1 MVDSTDKILNVIAQT
16 IFDKKGM
23 NILALDVR
31 DVSTLTDFFIIAE
44 GTVDRHVSSI
54 GSGIIEELHKLGLQ
68 PLHVEGIKEGDWV
81 IIDYGDILIHLFIP
95 DLREKYALET
105 LFGDAKIVDLTIDSG
120 RKVHG
125 QK

>member
-1 MVDSTDKILNVIAQT
+1 MTDPADKILNVIAQT

-31 DVSTLTDFFIIAE
+31 EISTLTDYFIIAE
-44 GTVDRHVSSI
+44 GTVDRHVSSL
-54 GSGIIEELHKLGLQ
+54 GSAVVEALRELDLQ

-95 DLREKYALET
+95 ELREKYALET
-105 LFGDAKIVDLTIDSG
+105 LFSDAQIIDLTIDSS